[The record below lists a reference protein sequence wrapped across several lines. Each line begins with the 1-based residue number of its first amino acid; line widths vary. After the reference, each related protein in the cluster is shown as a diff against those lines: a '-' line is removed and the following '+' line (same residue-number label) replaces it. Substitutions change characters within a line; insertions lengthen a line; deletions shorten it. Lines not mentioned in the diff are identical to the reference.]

1 MIPFFLM
8 LNDKNNQ
15 LKNDQSLC
23 PIKMLTG
30 FPCPSCG
37 ITKSIVS
44 IYKGNLI
51 ESIGYH
57 ILGPITVVFCFLII
71 GLLSFEILTKKEYF
85 NNYIYSRKLA
95 YGLAIFIG
103 VYHVIRLVYFIHE
116 HSFQEILKE
125 SLWK

>member
-1 MIPFFLM
+1 M
-8 LNDKNNQ
+8 LNDKDNQ

-23 PIKMLTG
+23 PIKILTG

-44 IYKGNLI
+44 FYKGNLI
-51 ESIGYH
+51 ESIEYH

-71 GLLSFEILTKKEYF
+71 GLLSFEIGTKKEYF
-85 NNYIYSRKLA
+85 NTYLYSKKVA

-103 VYHVIRLVYFIHE
+103 LYHVIRLVYFVNE

-125 SLWK
+125 SIWK

>member
-1 MIPFFLM
+1 M
-8 LNDKNNQ
+8 LNDKDNQ

-23 PIKMLTG
+23 PIKILTG

-44 IYKGNLI
+44 FYKGNLI
-51 ESIGYH
+51 ESIEYH
-57 ILGPITVVFCFLII
+57 VLGSITVVFCFLII
-71 GLLSFEILTKKEYF
+71 GLLSFEIGTKKEYF
-85 NNYIYSRKLA
+85 NTYLYSKKVA

-103 VYHVIRLVYFIHE
+103 LYHVIRLVYFVNE

-125 SLWK
+125 SIWK